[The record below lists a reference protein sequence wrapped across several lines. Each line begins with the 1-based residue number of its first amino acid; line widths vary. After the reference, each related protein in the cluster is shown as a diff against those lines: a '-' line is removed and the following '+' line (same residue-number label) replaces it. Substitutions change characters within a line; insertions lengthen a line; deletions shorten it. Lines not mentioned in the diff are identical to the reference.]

1 MPAYLFQQYVRMTEV
16 EFGMK
21 FKSLSSMRNDGSS
34 PLQWLREQT
43 IQVTKESDARPQDVL
58 NGAGK
63 TKRLL
68 PGRMYLMRY
77 DPVGKRTLPYYD
89 RFPLIFVMEVGED
102 YFVGLNLHYLPPF
115 YRAQFMDSMYP
126 YVINPDREG
135 EDMTMTL
142 ATRISN
148 RVDFSFMKKKAT
160 LKNFLPMW
168 KKYRY
173 DKVIGTYLYIPPV
186 AWDTVMMLPLQRFR
200 KASINR
206 VWRDSIVR
214 GRQRR

>member
-1 MPAYLFQQYVRMTEV
+1 VPAYLFQQYVQMTEAQ
-16 EFGMK
+16 FGME
-21 FKSLSSMRNDGSS
+21 FKSLSSMRINNNA
-34 PLQWLREQT
+34 PLEWLREQT
-43 IQVTKESDARPQDVL
+43 SLVTKESDARPENML
-58 NGAGK
+58 SGAGK

-68 PGRMYLMRY
+68 PGRMYLMKY
-77 DPVGKRTLPYYD
+77 NPAGKGELPYYD

-126 YVINPDREG
+126 FVVNQDREG
-135 EDMTMTL
+135 ENMATTL
-142 ATRISN
+142 TTKIHP
-148 RVDFSFMKKKAT
+148 RVDFSFMKKRMA

-173 DKVIGTYLYIPPV
+173 DRVVGSYLYIPPI

-200 KASINR
+200 KAGINR
-206 VWRDSIVR
+206 VWRDSIIR
-214 GRQRR
+214 GRRRR